1 MDTTTATFLSALAL
15 SSPLWLGVIAGK
27 IKTRHENKQNQTL
40 DMIEEALH
48 RGYNWGYEQ
57 GRTDAELETDPNY
70 TPNENPFTY
79 WTKETAQ

>member
-1 MDTTTATFLSALAL
+1 MDTVDSVFLSALAL
-15 SSPLWLGVIAGK
+15 SSPLWLAIIAGK

-57 GRTDAELETDPNY
+57 GRTDAELETDTNY